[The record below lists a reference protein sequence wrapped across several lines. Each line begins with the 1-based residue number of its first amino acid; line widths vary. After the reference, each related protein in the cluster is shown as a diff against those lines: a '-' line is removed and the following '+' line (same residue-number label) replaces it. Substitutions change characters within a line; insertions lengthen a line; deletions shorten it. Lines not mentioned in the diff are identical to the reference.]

1 MLALQNRCFASLP
14 LDIRAFWRPHMSLL
28 EFKKGDSLPLN
39 THNGVIW
46 FPIDCVATMSARSG
60 DRPAAFMRFSGN
72 NFVIGVADLLKAGSV
87 KFEGIICG
95 KGHAFSLPLHIFLQT
110 FPTTLTSASL
120 STIAMAKLAEKGL
133 YLARCANAHTARQ
146 RLARV
151 LLEASEA
158 FGETRPITLS
168 QQELSEILLVRRET
182 VAIFMAEWSSAGMLA
197 YSRGAIL
204 IADRS
209 RLSGDSCEC
218 YELLRQ
224 LADEEIQVWDAIRW
238 RSQELL

>member
-14 LDIRAFWRPHMSLL
+14 RDIRAFWRPHMSLL

-39 THNGVIW
+39 AHSGVIW

-72 NFVIGVADLLKAGSV
+72 KVVIGVADLLKAGSV
-87 KFEGIICG
+87 RFDVTICG
-95 KGHAFSLPLHIFLQT
+95 KGHAFSLPLQVFLQT
-110 FPTTLTSASL
+110 FPTPMTSASL
-120 STIAMAKLAEKGL
+120 STIAMAKVAEKGL
-133 YLARCANAHTARQ
+133 YLARCATAHTARQ

-151 LLEASEA
+151 LLEAEDA
-158 FGETRPITLS
+158 FGANRPITLS